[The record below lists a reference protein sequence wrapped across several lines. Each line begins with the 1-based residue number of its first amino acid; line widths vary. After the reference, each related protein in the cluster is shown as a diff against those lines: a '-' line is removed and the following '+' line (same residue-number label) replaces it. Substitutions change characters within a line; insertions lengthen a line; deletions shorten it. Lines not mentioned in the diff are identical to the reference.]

1 MKNTQKIATE
11 KKRWEEE
18 KLNKKPYPPA
28 QTTSGIDLKVV
39 YTPEDV
45 GEQDYME
52 TLGFPGEFPF
62 TRGVYPSMYRGK
74 AWSMRQYSGFAD
86 PEESNKRYKYL
97 LENGQTGLSVAFD
110 LPTQLGYDSD
120 HPLAYAEVGKVGV
133 AIDSLKDMETLFD
146 GIPLDKITTSMTIN
160 APATILLAMYLCVAE
175 KQGVPWNKVGG
186 TVQNEIIKEFL
197 ARGTYV
203 FPPKPSLRLVVDLVE
218 FAMKEAPRF
227 NTINVSGY
235 HVREAGAN
243 AVQEIAYC
251 LSSAITY
258 VEEILKRGI
267 NIDAFAPRLAYHL
280 IMGLDLFEE
289 VAKVRACRRL
299 FANIMKDRFKA
310 KDPRS
315 MMFRFFCGPAARQC
329 TAIEPLNNIIRGTI
343 VMMGMACA
351 GVQAAANYS
360 YDEAYSIPTEESAL
374 LALRTQQI
382 VAYET
387 GLTKVADPLGGSY
400 YLESLTN
407 ELETRIKDLM
417 EKIEA
422 DGGILELIEKG
433 IIQSDVQ
440 KSAYDEELK
449 KQRGEIPVVG
459 VSLFPQK
466 NHKEMEVE
474 LEKVDPKVRKKQID
488 NLNITRQNRDNEKV
502 QKTLEKLRAD
512 AQKDVNLMPAI
523 IDAVREYATIGE
535 IMGIFREEFGEFKDI
550 MV

>member
-1 MKNTQKIATE
+1 MENTKKIAE
-11 KKRWEEE
+11 ERKRWEEE
-18 KLNKKPYPPA
+18 KLNKHPYPPA
-28 QTTSGIDLKVV
+28 QTTSGVNLKVV
-39 YTPEDV
+39 YTPEDL
-45 GEQDYME
+45 GDRNYME

-62 TRGVYPSMYRGK
+62 ARGVYPSMYRGQP
-74 AWSMRQYSGFAD
+74 WSMRQYSGFAD

-120 HPLAYAEVGKVGV
+120 NPLVYAEVGKVGV
-133 AIDSLKDMETLFD
+133 AIDSLKDMETLFE

-175 KQGVPWNKVGG
+175 KQNVPWAKVGG

-203 FPPKPSLRLVVDLVE
+203 FPPKPSLRLVVDLIE

-243 AVQEIAYC
+243 AIQEIAYC

-258 VEEILKRGI
+258 VEEVLKRGI
-267 NIDAFAPRLAYHL
+267 DIDKFAPRLAYHL
-280 IMGLDLFEE
+280 IVGLDFFEE

-299 FANIMKDRFKA
+299 LANVMKDRFKA

-329 TAIEPLNNIIRGTI
+329 TAVEPLNNIIRGTI

-387 GLTKVADPLGGSY
+387 GLCKVADPLGGSY

-407 ELETRIKDLM
+407 ELE
-417 EKIEA
+417 EKIKAIMDQIEA
-422 DGGILELIEKG
+422 NGGILELIEKG
-433 IIQSDVQ
+433 VIQREVQ
-440 KSAYDEELK
+440 KSAYEEEVK
-449 KQRGEIPVVG
+449 KQKGEIPVVG

-466 NHKEMEVE
+466 NYKEMEVE
-474 LEKVDPKVRKKQID
+474 LEKVDPKVREKQIN
-488 NLNITRQNRDNEKV
+488 NLVSLKKSRDNVKV
-502 QKTLEKLRAD
+502 QKTLDKLREVARTD
-512 AQKDVNLMPAI
+512 ANLMPAI

-535 IMGIFREEFGEFKDI
+535 IMGVFREEFGEFRDI

>member
-1 MKNTQKIATE
+1 MKNTPNIADE
-11 KKRWEEE
+11 RKRWEEE

-28 QTTSGIDLKVV
+28 QTASGVDLKVV
-39 YTPEDV
+39 YSPEDIA
-45 GEQDYME
+45 GQDYME
-52 TLGFPGEFPF
+52 ALGFPGEFPF
-62 TRGVYPSMYRGK
+62 TRGVYPSMYRGQP
-74 AWSMRQYSGFAD
+74 WSMRQYSGFAD
-86 PEESNKRYKYL
+86 PEESNRRYKYL

-160 APATILLAMYLCVAE
+160 APAMVLLAMYLCVAE
-175 KQGVPWNKVGG
+175 KQGVPWEKVGG

-203 FPPKPSLRLVVDLVE
+203 FPPKPSLRLVVDLIE

-243 AVQEIAYC
+243 AMQEVAYC
-251 LSSAITY
+251 LSSAVTY
-258 VEEILKRGI
+258 IEEVLKRGI
-267 NIDAFAPRLAYHL
+267 DIDAFAPRLAYHL
-280 IMGLDLFEE
+280 NVSLDFFEE
-289 VAKVRACRRL
+289 VAKIRACRRL
-299 FANIMKDRFKA
+299 WANIVKDRFKA
-310 KDPRS
+310 QDPRS
-315 MMFRFFCGPAARQC
+315 MMLRLFVGPAPRQC
-329 TAIEPLNNIIRGTI
+329 TAVEPLNNIIRGTI
-343 VMMGMACA
+343 GMMATACA
-351 GVQAAANYS
+351 GVQAASNYS

-387 GLTKVADPLGGSY
+387 GITKVADPLGGSY
-400 YLESLTN
+400 YLESLTD
-407 ELETRIKDLM
+407 ELEQRITVLM
-417 EKIEA
+417 EKIET
-422 DGGILELIEKG
+422 DGGMLELIERG
-433 IIQSDVQ
+433 VLQREIQ
-440 KSAYDEELK
+440 KSAYEEELK
-449 KQRGEIPVVG
+449 KQKGEIPVVG
-459 VSLFPQK
+459 VSLFPNK
-466 NHKEMEVE
+466 DYKEMEVE
-474 LEKVDPKVRKKQID
+474 LEKVEPKVRKKQID
-488 NLNITRQNRDNEKV
+488 NLTAIRRNRDNEKV
-502 QKTLEKLRAD
+502 KRTLAKLRED
-512 AQKDVNLMPAI
+512 AKEDANLMPAV

>member
-1 MKNTQKIATE
+1 MDKIKRIKTE

-28 QTTSGIDLKVV
+28 QTTSGIDLKVA
-39 YTPEDV
+39 YTPDDI

-52 TLGFPGEFPF
+52 SLGFPGDFPY
-62 TRGVYPSMYRGK
+62 TRGVYPSMYRGQP
-74 AWSMRQYSGFAD
+74 WSMRQYAGFAD

-120 HPLAYAEVGKVGV
+120 HPLGYAEVGKVGV
-133 AIDSLKDMETLFD
+133 AIDSLRDMETLFN

-175 KQGVPWNKVGG
+175 KQGVPWEKVGG

-203 FPPKPSLRLVVDLVE
+203 FPPKPSLRLVVDLIE
-218 FAMKEAPRF
+218 FAMKEVPRF
-227 NTINVSGY
+227 NTINISGY

-243 AVQEIAYC
+243 AIQEIAYC
-251 LSSAITY
+251 LSNAITY
-258 VEEILKRGI
+258 IEEVLKRGI
-267 NIDAFAPRLAYHL
+267 DIDSFAPRLAYHL
-280 IMGLDLFEE
+280 VIGLDFFEE

-299 FANIMKDRFKA
+299 WAHIVKERFKA

-315 MMFRFFCGPAARQC
+315 MMFRFFCGPAPRQC
-329 TAIEPLNNIIRGTI
+329 TSVEPLNNIIRGTI
-343 VMMGMACA
+343 DMMAVACSGA
-351 GVQAAANYS
+351 QAASNFS

-374 LALRTQQI
+374 IALRTQQI

-407 ELETRIKDLM
+407 ELETRIRDLM

-433 IIQSDVQ
+433 VIQHEVQ
-440 KSAYDEELK
+440 KSAYEEELK
-449 KQRGEIPVVG
+449 KQKGEIPVVG
-459 VSLFPQK
+459 VSIFPQK
-466 NHKEMEVE
+466 DYEEMDVK
-474 LEKVDPKVRKKQID
+474 LERVDPKVRKKQID
-488 NLNITRQNRDNEKV
+488 NLNLTRQNRDNEKV
-502 QKTLEKLRAD
+502 REVLEKLREN

-535 IMGIFREEFGEFKDI
+535 IMGVFREEFGEFKDI
-550 MV
+550 IV